1 AGWPKE
7 IRNSG
12 ITITFEMHFEK
23 ISMFRKIV
31 TVDIFQR
38 GHIGKVTFLIDDEE
52 VNFADEYENRRTF
65 LPELYYTKEV
75 SPYQKQLGCLMR
87 GTIENTVNILYK
99 YLAMA
104 FSE

>member
-1 AGWPKE
+1 
-7 IRNSG
+7 
-12 ITITFEMHFEK
+12 
-23 ISMFRKIV
+23 MFQQIV

-38 GHIGKVTFLIDDEE
+38 GHIGKVTLLIDDEK
-52 VNFADEYENRRTF
+52 VNFTDEYENRRTF

-75 SPYQKQLGCLMR
+75 SPYQKQLGCLMC
-87 GTIENTVNILYK
+87 GTIENTINILYK